1 MSTSPQ
7 YEQFTELLHFCL
19 RATVENGASDL
30 HMRPGEPPFYRHN
43 GRLEAVPDSRVLTED
58 ELQGMLLVLTERSP
72 HRRQEFKENGE
83 ADLSYSLPDV
93 ARFRVNIFRERGN
106 TAMTLR
112 NIPQEVPTLS
122 QLNVPQVIGTMALQ
136 THGLVLVTGATGS
149 GKTTT
154 LAAMIDHIN
163 RTKQAHILTIEDP
176 IEIVHPNHQ
185 SLISQ
190 REVGMDTADFKQALR
205 RALRQDPDVIL
216 IGEIRDEET
225 MRTALAAAET
235 GHLVLATLHTIN
247 AQETIARVLDLFPAD
262 AEKQARAML
271 AGALHGII
279 SQRLARTTDGGRVA
293 VVEVLVNTSRIADCI
308 TNPEDTGKIT
318 EAIERGE
325 YYGMQTF
332 DQCLIGLIAEGQ
344 VTEDEAMHHVS
355 SPQNFKLMLESA
367 RAQYGSDGRIFGQ
380 PTPAPEEVAAVDP
393 IVDAAI
399 AIEAQPATAP
409 QYAETH
415 APAPPQTFEAE
426 APIATPL
433 PGAVA
438 APPAYAVPQPVAP
451 PLPMEA
457 APQPVPH
464 AAPIPLP
471 TSTPAAPPPAATPAE
486 MQTMAPVPIPP
497 AATVPPPVAVA
508 PPPAAPPVAPLP
520 MQPPAAVAA
529 PETHALSSALPS
541 APPAA
546 PPLAP
551 AP

>member
-1 MSTSPQ
+1 
-7 YEQFTELLHFCL
+7 
-19 RATVENGASDL
+19 
-30 HMRPGEPPFYRHN
+30 
-43 GRLEAVPDSRVLTED
+43 
-58 ELQGMLLVLTERSP
+58 MLLVLTERAP

-83 ADLSYSLPDV
+83 ADLSYALPGV

-112 NIPQEVPTLS
+112 NIPQEVPELTKLG
-122 QLNVPQVIGTMALQ
+122 VPTVIGSMALES
-136 THGLVLVTGATGS
+136 HGLVLVTGATGS

-176 IEIVHPNHQ
+176 IEIVHPNHK

-271 AGALHGII
+271 AGALQGII

-293 VVEVLVNTSRIADCI
+293 VVEVLVNTARIADCI
-308 TNPEDTGKIT
+308 LNPEETGKIT

-332 DQCLIGLIAEGQ
+332 DQCLIGLIAEGK
-344 VTEDEAMHHVS
+344 VAEDEAMHHVS
-355 SPQNFKLMLESA
+355 SPQNFKLMLEST
-367 RAQYGSDGRIFGQ
+367 RAQYGMDGRVFGQ
-380 PTPAPEEVAAVDP
+380 PTPAPEVVVAADP
-393 IVDAAI
+393 ILDAAAV
-399 AIEAQPATAP
+399 AITPE
-409 QYAETH
+409 
-415 APAPPQTFEAE
+415 PAPVSPAAE
-426 APIATPL
+426 MTPAPL
-433 PGAVA
+433 PGTPSPSAVPVPGAA
-438 APPAYAVPQPVAP
+438 APPAAQAHPVPAAEAPVQMEAHHVPTPVPVANPEQAPVAP
-451 PLPMEA
+451 PAALPADADPLAGAPSAIPVVPMPAPEHPAFVPTA
-457 APQPVPH
+457 APQPTPPQAAPADLH
-464 AAPIPLP
+464 AMAPIPIPSAAP
-471 TSTPAAPPPAATPAE
+471 TPPPPAPMSQEPQLAAPPAQPAQPVHDPVAASAPAAASALPG
-486 MQTMAPVPIPP
+486 PP
-497 AATVPPPVAVA
+497 A
-508 PPPAAPPVAPLP
+508 PPP
-520 MQPPAAVAA
+520 Q
-529 PETHALSSALPS
+529 
-541 APPAA
+541 
-546 PPLAP
+546 
-551 AP
+551 